1 MMGSMICP
9 MKERPVCL
17 SNGCSYPS
25 NEALG
30 PIKDAIRP
38 SPSLTLP
45 EKKVWLPHQDNDL

>member
-1 MMGSMICP
+1 